1 MVQIRGGGSVIKKS
15 GGAGG
20 AGDVEQAQPKYGACT
35 SMGAN
40 YGKYY
45 RLSDGVYVGQLNQMQ
60 LNQACGSTDYTC
72 SNSWCSSKTNVSGG
86 NGAAEKADIDS
97 TAETQIQSDV
107 EIYDRLS
114 GLGDGREDAAFTE
127 TDRGGITAAV
137 NSDTDTDDDMD
148 SWSQPQDDADK
159 KVGGDSGDSG
169 RFTYADVK
177 DAASNEDYFAGEY
190 NESENNPNKT
200 YKNTYWINRT
210 EDIQSI
216 PKELRGRFW
225 THIQAG
231 FLTEQDKKTNY
242 NVRAIGD
249 DDYPQV
255 HFGKIND
262 GIDNNDGEFIGDIS
276 EYNPAELLE
285 RVLEP
290 AYHRINTVYRE
301 YRKEIVNLS
310 GGNLITEKKFDG
322 YFSNPQTKILKHD
335 FNTEEISVYFYS
347 KTSKV
352 SMETWG
358 TISYEIV
365 DNNNISVT
373 YSSPSGDEGHSVI
386 ITITNLSE
394 NTDDNIYQIGNLKE
408 GYIYNPHYKIKIRE
422 FDSIVTVEEENI
434 LIDIPNYATLDS
446 TRREVSYSDSSYMRS
461 QSDEIIKY
469 YNTYRYRRLLDIGET
484 DILGI
489 GVDYPFSSGAHYMYL
504 DSRFY
509 LQRQD
514 PPFDEGNDEVELELP
529 KDVNLLNYIVKSPQY
544 VTFKVDEGTYS
555 EDTNVGNVV
564 NGDTTSLGLSVMIKN
579 YEGKYSL
586 GDRYIMAKGLYINPS
601 VMSKKMDDVC

>member
-1 MVQIRGGGSVIKKS
+1 MVQIKGGAVIKKS

-20 AGDVEQAQPKYGACT
+20 AGGAGDAEMAQPKYGACT

-45 RLSDGVYVGQLNQMQ
+45 RLSDGAYVGQLNQTQ

-86 NGAAEKADIDS
+86 DETAEKVNADS
-97 TAETQIQSDV
+97 TV
-107 EIYDRLS
+107 ESQKQLNIEINDPFS
-114 GLGDGREDAAFTE
+114 GLGDGSEEAAFTE
-127 TDRGGITAAV
+127 SDRGGNTEKAYD
-137 NSDTDTDDDMD
+137 SDTDGYGLEDDY
-148 SWSQPQDDADK
+148 
-159 KVGGDSGDSG
+159 GDNSDLYT
-169 RFTYADVK
+169 F
-177 DAASNEDYFAGEY
+177 NEDYFAGEY

-216 PKELRGRFW
+216 PKELRCRFW

-255 HFGKIND
+255 HFGKINN

-347 KTSKV
+347 KSSKV
-352 SMETWG
+352 SMENWG
-358 TISYEIV
+358 TISYEIE

-373 YSSPSGDEGHSVI
+373 YSSPHDDGHGVI
-386 ITITNLSE
+386 VTITNLSE
-394 NTDDNIYQIGNLKE
+394 NTDDNIYEVGNLKE

-555 EDTNVGNVV
+555 EDSNVGNVV
-564 NGDTTSLGLSVMIKN
+564 DSEVIDGDTTSLGLSVMIKN

-586 GDRYIMAKGLYINPS
+586 GDRYIKANGLYINPS

>member
-1 MVQIRGGGSVIKKS
+1 MVQIKGGTVIKKS

-20 AGDVEQAQPKYGACT
+20 AGGAGDAEMAQPKYGACT

-45 RLSDGVYVGQLNQMQ
+45 RLSDGVYVGQLNQTQ

-86 NGAAEKADIDS
+86 NETAEKANTDS
-97 TAETQIQSDV
+97 TVESQKQLNV
-107 EIYDRLS
+107 EINDPFA
-114 GLGDGREDAAFTE
+114 GLGDGSEEAAFTE
-127 TDRGGITAAV
+127 TDRGSNSEKAYD
-137 NSDTDTDDDMD
+137 SDTDGYGLEDDY
-148 SWSQPQDDADK
+148 
-159 KVGGDSGDSG
+159 GDNSDLYT
-169 RFTYADVK
+169 FNDVK
-177 DAASNEDYFAGEY
+177 DSASNEDYFAGEY

-200 YKNTYWINRT
+200 YKNTYWKNKT
-210 EDIQSI
+210 ENIQSI

-255 HFGKIND
+255 HFGKINN

-347 KTSKV
+347 KSSKV
-352 SMETWG
+352 SMENWG
-358 TISYEIV
+358 TISYEIE

-373 YSSPSGDEGHSVI
+373 YSSPHDDGHGVI
-386 ITITNLSE
+386 VTITNLSE
-394 NTDDNIYQIGNLKE
+394 NTDDNIYEIGNLKE

-555 EDTNVGNVV
+555 EDPNVGNVV
-564 NGDTTSLGLSVMIKN
+564 DSEVIDGDTTSLGLSVMIKN

-586 GDRYIMAKGLYINPS
+586 GDRYIKANGLYINPS